1 MSATPYGFFKPGKD
15 TRVLSLLEG
24 IHTSGRTSQNELGT
38 KADLSGAM
46 VNKYIKDLQAG
57 GLVNPIP
64 INGKCFEYQL
74 TAKGE
79 TARNQMMGQY
89 CAEIVRIYSSLKQS
103 LLSKFEDLH
112 KNGATTLALFGASET
127 CEIVYNALKDTN
139 FRIATVVDNDP
150 RKQGEPFFGH
160 IIASPE
166 VLAHIRCDAVII
178 TSFGKQE
185 EIYEHCLKFQAQQT
199 FNIIRL

>member
-1 MSATPYGFFKPGKD
+1 MSATPYNFFKPGKD

-150 RKQGEPFFGH
+150 QKQGEPFFGH